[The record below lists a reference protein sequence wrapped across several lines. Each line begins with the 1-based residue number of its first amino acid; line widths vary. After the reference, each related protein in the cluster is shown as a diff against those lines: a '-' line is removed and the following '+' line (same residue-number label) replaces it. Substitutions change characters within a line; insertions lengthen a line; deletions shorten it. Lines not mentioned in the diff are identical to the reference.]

1 MAAIVSAT
9 VVRWAVDQ
17 DTQPPTVQYLSSE
30 YNYIYCDGSDAEVSS
45 AIIAAYILQK
55 PEGEHAELLADAR
68 DGLLEVVGIYRL
80 NVNPPPVPPQR
91 PPHGGGK
98 KAKGARQAV

>member
-17 DTQPPTVQYLSSE
+17 DTQPPTVQYFSSE
-30 YNYIYCDGSDAEVSS
+30 YISIYGDGSDAEVST

-68 DGLLEVVGIYRL
+68 DGLLEVTGIYRL
-80 NVNPPPVPPQR
+80 NVKPPPVPPRR

-98 KAKGARQAV
+98 KGKGERQAV